1 MDISS
6 FCLIFIMF
14 CFLFGSGDA
23 NRSSRNRKNNGQD
36 MYKEIDTLLRSWN
49 RIGRRICFE
58 ERMSERKNNQIYE
71 CLRDVNDMESVSIS
85 ACCFFW
91 TEMMINF
98 KFVFSLILTYNSNK
112 LNSKGYENQLLK
124 RCELHI
130 LKTRKLTKNQ
140 VRLAICRNNHH
151 IIEKFQSCHTKM
163 KENKPGNYLIN

>member
-1 MDISS
+1 
-6 FCLIFIMF
+6 
-14 CFLFGSGDA
+14 
-23 NRSSRNRKNNGQD
+23 
-36 MYKEIDTLLRSWN
+36 
-49 RIGRRICFE
+49 
-58 ERMSERKNNQIYE
+58 
-71 CLRDVNDMESVSIS
+71 
-85 ACCFFW
+85 
-91 TEMMINF
+91 MMINF